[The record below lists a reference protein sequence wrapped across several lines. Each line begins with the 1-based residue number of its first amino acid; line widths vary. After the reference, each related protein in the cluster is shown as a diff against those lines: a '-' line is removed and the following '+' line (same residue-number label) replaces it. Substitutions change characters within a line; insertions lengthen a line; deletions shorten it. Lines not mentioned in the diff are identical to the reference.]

1 MDRAQKVDEKNRV
14 IGLVIMFTARA
25 MIIKISKR
33 ARFLYFCWWQ
43 QNISDKTGKI
53 IKCNWKISLSS
64 FTKWYG

>member
-33 ARFLYFCWWQ
+33 ARFLYFLLMTAKYQ
-43 QNISDKTGKI
+43 
-53 IKCNWKISLSS
+53 
-64 FTKWYG
+64 